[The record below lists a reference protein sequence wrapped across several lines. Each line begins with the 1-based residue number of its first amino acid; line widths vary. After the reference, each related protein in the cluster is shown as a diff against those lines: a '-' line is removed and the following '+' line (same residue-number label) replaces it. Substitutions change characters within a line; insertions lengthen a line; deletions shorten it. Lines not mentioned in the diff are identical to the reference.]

1 MSDYT
6 LLSLNGSRVQT
17 VTKKNVFKIIKKKL
31 YMSDYIIKI
40 SVLLDVV
47 CYTIPILF
55 TKIFSQVLA
64 VILNFPFNKQKNKK

>member
-1 MSDYT
+1 
-6 LLSLNGSRVQT
+6 
-17 VTKKNVFKIIKKKL
+17 
-31 YMSDYIIKI
+31 MSDYIIKI